1 MSWGS
6 SPPQLL
12 KNDRKMKL
20 NMPCKING
28 VGVYCI
34 RNAAV
39 SNVTMYE
46 KIVSFS
52 AFQRSVRVQQVKL
65 STGPAEV
72 VHLTVMKR
80 CATTY
85 ENFAIIAK
93 TILSP
98 RLGLSLSLSLSG
110 LSYPTHP
117 KTGWHS
123 STIAIQNSSTKFPD
137 AVVHYKI
144 NESSSFVIRSSAFKR
159 FWLRSCSVLTF
170 AGGEIRER
178 GLW

>member
-85 ENFAIIAK
+85 ENFAINSK
-93 TILSP
+93 NDTEP
-98 RLGLSLSLSLSG
+98 KVGPLSLSLSG

-144 NESSSFVIRSSAFKR
+144 NKSSSFVIRSSAFKR